1 MKKIIAKHLLDKQ
14 AVKIN
19 VKNPYTWTSWIK
31 SPIYCDN
38 RLLISYSDAYKD
50 IIQWFK
56 EIAEKIGFDT
66 IAWTAT
72 AGIPWSAM
80 LAYEMNKP
88 MIYIRKKPKAHWTKS
103 QIEWNMNKWDKV
115 LLIEDLISTWKSSL
129 EAKNAI
135 IKEWWECNNILAIFS
150 YWFPTTKERFDSE
163 KCNFETLTNFET
175 LLWEMNNIN
184 EDDKKNVLNFSENPK
199 QWWK

>member
-1 MKKIIAKHLLDKQ
+1 MQTIIAKHLLEKE

-19 VKNPYTWTSWIK
+19 HKEPFTWTSWIK

-38 RLLISYSDAYKD
+38 RVLISYSDAYKD

-56 EIAEKIGFDT
+56 KIAEKLDFDV

-72 AGIPWSAM
+72 AWIPWSAM

-88 MIYIRKKPKAHWTKS
+88 MIYIRKKAKEHWTKS
-103 QIEWNMNKWDKV
+103 QIEWKMNKWDKV

-129 EAKNAI
+129 IAKNAI
-135 IKEWWECNNILAIFS
+135 IKEWWKCDNILAIFS
-150 YWFPTTKERFDSE
+150 YWFAETKQRFEEE

-175 LLWEMNNIN
+175 LLNEINLNKEEKENIL
-184 EDDKKNVLNFSENPK
+184 KFSQNPK
-199 QWWK
+199 KWWK